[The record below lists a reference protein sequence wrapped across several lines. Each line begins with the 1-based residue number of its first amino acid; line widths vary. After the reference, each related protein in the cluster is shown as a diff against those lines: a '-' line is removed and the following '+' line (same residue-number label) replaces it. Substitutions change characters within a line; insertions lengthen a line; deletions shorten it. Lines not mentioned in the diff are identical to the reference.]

1 MPQYKMSERWENSS
15 EFKTPFDYIIG
26 VGKAADTAAAD
37 AAEAEGKQVL
47 QVRRVDMGDLIKL
60 GIAEELDFMSKEL
73 VAPTDSAKDDEKA
86 TDAIKSAIMK
96 AENYTQMETMV
107 NLVCGAGI
115 MQPKLYQPPMITQ
128 TENGKTVS
136 TVNEAARQKGLVY
149 IDHLPWD
156 DRIELFSV
164 IFESEGLSD
173 FREEQET
180 GVGDVEHEPG
190 VSLPANGPVDIRSDD
205 SEGVLL

>member
-1 MPQYKMSERWENSS
+1 MPNYGMTERWEKSA
-15 EFKTPFDYIIG
+15 EFKLPFDYIVG
-26 VGKAADTAAAD
+26 VGKAESTEHAD

-60 GIAEELDFMSKEL
+60 GIAEELDFMSKSL
-73 VAPTDSAKDDEKA
+73 VAPADNPKSDETAKEAVKN
-86 TDAIKSAIMK
+86 AIMK

-115 MQPKLYQPPMITQ
+115 LQPKLYQPPMIVTM
-128 TENGKTVS
+128 ENGKTVS
-136 TVNEAARQKGLVY
+136 KVNESARQKGLVY

-156 DRIELFSV
+156 DRIEVFSV

-173 FREEQET
+173 FREEQEA
-180 GVGDVEHEPG
+180 GVGDVEHDAG
-190 VSLPANGPVDIRSDD
+190 VQLPADGSVDIRSNDP
-205 SEGVLL
+205 EGVLL